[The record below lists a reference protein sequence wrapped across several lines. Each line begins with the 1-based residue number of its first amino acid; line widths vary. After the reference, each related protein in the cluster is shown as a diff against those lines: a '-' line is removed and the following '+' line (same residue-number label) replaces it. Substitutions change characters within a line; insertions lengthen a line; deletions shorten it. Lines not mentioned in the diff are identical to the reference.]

1 MKRGITVM
9 VSSCLLVVAV
19 AVALVRGWVSDFWRW
34 LLMFARLRPFLSSL
48 ALARAQEGGAG
59 GHLPTGT

>member
-9 VSSCLLVVAV
+9 VSLCLLVVAV

-34 LLMFARLRPFLSSL
+34 LLMFARLRPFL
-48 ALARAQEGGAG
+48 
-59 GHLPTGT
+59 